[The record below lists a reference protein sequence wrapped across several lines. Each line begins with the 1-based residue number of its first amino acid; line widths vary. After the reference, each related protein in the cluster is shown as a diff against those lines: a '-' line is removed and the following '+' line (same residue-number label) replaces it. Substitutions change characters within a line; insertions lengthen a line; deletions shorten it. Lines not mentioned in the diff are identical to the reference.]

1 MHDGR
6 SCKASSG
13 TRSRSEGTP
22 SAGHLHGLV
31 AAVFRLC
38 ASLLYLFYFVHRAAG
53 VFIGCLGYKPQFGI
67 LYPVALVA
75 ARQWRA
81 IAGATARIVLL
92 VSASIAAFGMSAWA
106 QFPGQ
111 LTSQAAPIFPDDP
124 KANFGYLQSVYGVF
138 RCLYAGPVVAW
149 AAQGAATVGA
159 GVAPFGWSG
168 GRG

>member
-6 SCKASSG
+6 SCKASRE

-38 ASLLYLFYFVHRAAG
+38 ASLPSFILFRLPAG
-53 VFIGCLGYKPQFGI
+53 VFSGCLSYKPQFGI

-81 IAGATARIVLL
+81 IAGATATIVLL

-106 QFPGQ
+106 EFPRQ
-111 LTSQAAPIFPDDP
+111 LTSQAVLNFPDDP
-124 KANFGYLQSVYGVF
+124 KANFGYLPSVYGVS

-149 AAQGAATVGA
+149 TAQGATIVGA
-159 GVAPFGWSG
+159 GVAPSGWSG